1 MTTSSSSNDPHSRAQ
16 AKYRRHNVFSVDGHA
31 MLASYKK
38 GIQVMLDLPARDP
51 RNWFRYAFIHFLDC
65 PHGNW
70 WFPVWHRV
78 YLYWFEK
85 IIREL
90 SEDPTFTLPYW
101 DWSQYSGIP
110 DSMFEGVLTPTHEE
124 YRKYTKDIDTFTAFI
139 QPDMRK
145 YWNSMNA
152 EQLSDMNNR
161 GYSCFQDMWLD
172 MLGCLN
178 GPCDAGNRAFAETD
192 IARYQRLTNPDLDD
206 YTKASITSAEIENAL
221 APQAFYSTDSTA
233 SFSSPETASHS
244 IQPSRGCFSSFEI
257 KHNLVH
263 NSIGGVGPLNPG
275 PYANM
280 ANFLSPVDPIFY
292 LHHANIDRLW
302 DVWARKQTK
311 LQLQTGPTGA
321 NAGARYYDE
330 QFLFF
335 FNQNAQPVAPI
346 PIPIWYHDLEVL
358 DYDYAPG
365 TGENIIYTANRI
377 NSNNSFLYEGVSNG
391 TTASVNIPSKFLD
404 TKNGTQ
410 KSLVVSVGFDRP
422 DSDRNF
428 DVLVNAPQATT
439 SVTTSSPYY
448 GGSIAFFGP
457 SMSHMAMSSEAIF
470 TITLP
475 RTLQIYR
482 NVYPN
487 DLATLTFKVVPS
499 GYTGP
504 VPPVQP
510 LTIKTLVVRAV

>member
-1 MTTSSSSNDPHSRAQ
+1 MPTLSDNPKPHSRAQ
-16 AKYRRHNVFSVDGHA
+16 AKYRRHNVLSVDGHA
-31 MLASYKK
+31 MLVSYKK
-38 GIQVMLDLPARDP
+38 GIQAMLDLPASDP
-51 RNWFRYAFIHFLDC
+51 RNWFRHAFIHFLDC

-101 DWSQYSGIP
+101 DWSQYPDIP
-110 DSMFEGVLTPTHEE
+110 DSMFEGVLMPTHEE

-139 QPDMRK
+139 QPDLQK
-145 YWNSMNA
+145 YWDGMNA
-152 EQLSDMNNR
+152 EQLSDMKNR
-161 GYSCFQDMWLD
+161 NYNSFQDMWQD
-172 MLGCLN
+172 MLGCFK
-178 GPCDAGNRAFAETD
+178 GICDVGNRAFAETE
-192 IARYQRLTNPDLDD
+192 IARYQRITNPGLDD
-206 YTKASITSAEIENAL
+206 DTKANITSAEIENAL
-221 APQAFYSTDSTA
+221 APQVFYSTDSTA

-244 IQPSRGCFSSFEI
+244 VPPSHGCFSSFEI

-263 NSIGGVGPLNPG
+263 NSIGGVGPLKPG

-280 ANFLSPVDPIFY
+280 ANFLSPVDPIFF

-311 LQLQTGPTGA
+311 LRLETGPTGA
-321 NAGARYYDE
+321 NAAARYYDE

-335 FNQNAQPVAPI
+335 FNQSAQPVLPI
-346 PIPIWYHDLEVL
+346 PISYHGLDLL

-365 TGENIIYTANRI
+365 TGENIIYTAKRI
-377 NSNNSFLYEGVSNG
+377 NYNDPFLYEGESNG

-404 TKNGTQ
+404 AKNGTQ
-410 KSLVVSVGFDRP
+410 KSLIVSVGFDRP
-422 DSDRNF
+422 ASDRNF
-428 DVLVNAPQATT
+428 DVLVNAPQVTT

-457 SMSHMAMSSEAIF
+457 SMSDMAMSSEAIF

-482 NVYPN
+482 HVYTD
-487 DLATLTFKVVPS
+487 DLATLTFRVVPS

-504 VPPVQP
+504 VQP
-510 LTIKTLVVRAV
+510 LTIKTLTVRAV